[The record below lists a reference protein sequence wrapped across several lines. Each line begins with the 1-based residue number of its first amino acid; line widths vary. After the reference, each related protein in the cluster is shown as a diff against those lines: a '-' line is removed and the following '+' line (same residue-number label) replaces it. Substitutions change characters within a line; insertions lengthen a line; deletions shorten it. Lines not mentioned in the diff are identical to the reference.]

1 MYANP
6 YLCKAIMKKRPE
18 FDLFNP
24 PPQQPKP
31 ALIDMVS
38 TPIAIPGLDY
48 REDFITVEEEQN
60 LLANIAGE
68 PWLGDLKRRVQ
79 HYGWKY
85 DYRARS
91 LDYNMYLGPLPDWIK
106 VVADKLIQHELMRDC
121 PDQVI
126 INEYKPGQGIA
137 NHVDCEPCFG
147 DTIISLSLRSA
158 CTMNFI
164 ESASKQKRELVLK
177 PRSVVAISAQAR
189 YDWSHGIPARF
200 ADEIE
205 GVRINRELRISMT
218 FRKTIV

>member
-1 MYANP
+1 
-6 YLCKAIMKKRPE
+6 MKNRPK

-24 PPQQPKP
+24 PPQQPLP
-31 ALIDMVS
+31 AAVDVVTMPV
-38 TPIAIPGLDY
+38 PIPGLDY
-48 REDFITVEEEQN
+48 REDFITPEEEDN
-60 LLANIAGE
+60 LLANIAAE

-91 LDYNMYLGPLPDWIK
+91 LDYNMYLGPLPVWIE
-106 VVADKLIQHELMRDC
+106 VIADKLIQQGLIKEC

-147 DTIISLSLRSA
+147 DTIISLSLGSA

-164 ESASKQKRELVLK
+164 ESLSKQKREVILK

-189 YDWSHGIPARF
+189 YDWSHGIPARL
-200 ADEIE
+200 ADEID
-205 GVRINRELRISMT
+205 GIRVNRSLRISMT